1 MPLSGKKNIKDP
13 AEKKYIKNL
22 KLRKRL
28 LYLIMIVGLIV
39 SIAVTVYALMNRF
52 EEITMPQINR
62 AIVQVSKLLPQLE
75 SNENAVREVYEQMF
89 RSRKEILGD
98 NAGMLGGDITE
109 LLSGSLSWMER
120 ITKLKVGRDGYVFV
134 VSKKDGRVLAHPDSR
149 KIGRRV
155 TAGNENEKLVYLDD
169 ARSADQF
176 SDISVESI
184 DPDASAEDLNISY
197 RVMIPYEEGGIF
209 NPEDIGDITIGS
221 VASYKDTYI
230 IFGISFMEMFVYM
243 FNGLVILLVPL
254 VLIWV
259 FIRYVSFHF
268 DSRTESEKAL
278 RPKLFAYSVI
288 LSVLVLIMSWYMQV
302 LTEMT
307 DDLKTMERHAN
318 AAVETLNTYGEIRD
332 GVNEWLDEQYLT
344 QCRIAASFI
353 SLVDRDKLTRED
365 MKELAE
371 LIDVSYVYLFDKN
384 GKVVVTNSPYDH
396 FELSDDKEAQSYAF
410 RPLLDGADHVIQE
423 PIKNDVFGD
432 YMQYIGI
439 SLRDKNDL
447 CDGFV
452 QIGVDPSLRDRLIE
466 PLNVDTVL
474 SNLIIG
480 LPKYAVAIDK
490 ETLSIAATTGIGY
503 KGQLM
508 EELGI
513 SDDAL
518 TTNFSGFLW
527 IEGVEYC
534 AGFSESSD
542 LYLVPIVPRT
552 NSSAMF
558 MTSLKLA
565 AISFLTLL
573 LIVFA
578 ALYRYDSSVVD
589 AAGALGPEKDDESE
603 KTANDKLEAE
613 DGLDE
618 DFGLF
623 SGFSKLIKV
632 QDKKFFDER
641 WNVNSSKNDR
651 SPDIRIRKVIYGV
664 LLVFCIINLIPVIW
678 YSLMGG
684 NDTDKLTGLAYVIMG
699 RWEKGFNI
707 FALSSCVFLLFVL
720 YVLIVLANRILYHIA
735 RVSDMRV
742 ETICLLLRSS
752 LKYICAIVFI
762 YFGLSQFGIATQTL
776 LASAGIL
783 SLVIGL
789 GAKDLV
795 NDVIAGFFIIFEG
808 TFKVGDFV
816 YIGNFYGT
824 VTQIGIRT
832 TRVTFFSETK
842 IFNNSSIRDII
853 NSDGNVSRTVLLIP
867 VSYKQDLLALEEVF
881 AKELPPLFKTI
892 PGLVKPPRYQGIQS
906 FEENSV
912 SVRIALFSVPY
923 MRGRAQRAMM
933 RELKLILEKY
943 GIKTPRRNVVIYQ
956 APETEHILEPE
967 NDRQKTE

>member
-1 MPLSGKKNIKDP
+1 MPLSGTKPIKDF
-13 AEKKYIKNL
+13 AEKKYSK
-22 KLRKRL
+22 KLRSKKRL
-28 LYLIMIVGLIV
+28 LRLIMLAGLIV
-39 SIAVTVYALMNRF
+39 SVIMTVDALMNRF
-52 EEITMPQINR
+52 GENTKPQISR

-75 SNENAVREVYEQMF
+75 SNENAVREVYEQMLK
-89 RSRKEILGD
+89 SRQAILGD
-98 NAGMLGGDITE
+98 DAAMLSGDIDE

-120 ITKLKVGRDGYVFV
+120 ITKIKVGRDGYVFV
-134 VSKKDGRVLAHPDSR
+134 VSKKDGTVIAHPDSG
-149 KIGRRV
+149 KVGRRV
-155 TAGNENEKLVYLDD
+155 TAGGEAKEFVDSDD
-169 ARSADQF
+169 TQNADKF
-176 SDISVESI
+176 ADISVESI
-184 DPDASAEDLNISY
+184 DPDVSPEELDISC
-197 RVMIPYEEGGIF
+197 RIIIPYGEDGML
-209 NPEDIGDITIGS
+209 NPEDINDITIGS

-230 IFGISFMEMFVYM
+230 ICGIGFLEMFGYM
-243 FNGLVILLVPL
+243 AGGLALVLVPL

-259 FIRYVSFHF
+259 FVRYVCFHF
-268 DSRTESEKAL
+268 DSRRESAKAL

-288 LSVLVLIMSWYMQV
+288 LSALVLGMSWYMQE

-307 DDLKTMERHAN
+307 EDLKTMEKHAHV
-318 AAVETLNTYGEIRD
+318 AVDTLNTYAEIR
-332 GVNEWLDEQYLT
+332 GSLNEWLDEQYLI
-344 QCRIAASFI
+344 QCKIAASFM
-353 SLVDRDKLTRED
+353 SLVDRDILTRED
-365 MKELAE
+365 IGELAE
-371 LIDVSYVYLFDKN
+371 LLDVKYVYLFDKN

-396 FELSDDKEAQSYAF
+396 LELSTDKESQSYAF

-423 PIKNDVFGD
+423 PLKNDVFGD
-432 YMQYIGI
+432 YMQYIGV
-439 SLRDKNDL
+439 SLRDGNDL

-480 LPKYAVAIDK
+480 LPKHAVAIDK
-490 ETLSIAATTGIGY
+490 ETLSIAATTGIGH

-513 SDDAL
+513 TSDEL
-518 TTNFSGFLW
+518 TANFSGFLW
-527 IEGVEYC
+527 IDGTEYY

-542 LYLVPIVPRT
+542 LYLVPIVPRIRT
-552 NSSAMF
+552 ASAF
-558 MTSLKLA
+558 LTSLKLA
-565 AISFLTLL
+565 GISFVTLI
-573 LIVFA
+573 LIIFA
-578 ALYRYDSSVVD
+578 ALHRYDSSVVAAAEALVPEND
-589 AAGALGPEKDDESE
+589 AESGKE
-603 KTANDKLEAE
+603 TNDKLDA
-613 DGLDE
+613 DDE
-618 DFGLF
+618 IDEEYGLF

-641 WNVNSSKNDR
+641 WNVNSSKDER
-651 SPDIRIRKVIYGV
+651 SPEVRIRKVIYRV
-664 LLVFCIINLIPVIW
+664 LLVFCVLNLIPVIW
-678 YSLMGG
+678 FGIFG
-684 NDTDKLTGLAYVIMG
+684 NNDTDKLTGLAYVIMG
-699 RWEKGFNI
+699 RWEKGLNI
-707 FALSSCVFLLFVL
+707 FAVSSCVFLLFVL

-735 RVSDMRV
+735 RISDMRV

-853 NSDGNVSRTVLLIP
+853 NSNGNVSRTVLLIP

-892 PGLVKPPRYQGIQS
+892 PGLVKPPRYQGIQ
-906 FEENSV
+906 EMNDTGV
-912 SVRIALFSVPY
+912 AVRIALFSVPY

-933 RELKLILEKY
+933 RELKLILERY
-943 GIKTPRRNVVIYQ
+943 GIETPYRSVIIHQ
-956 APETEHILEPE
+956 APETGFMTGDETSDE
-967 NDRQKTE
+967 KTE